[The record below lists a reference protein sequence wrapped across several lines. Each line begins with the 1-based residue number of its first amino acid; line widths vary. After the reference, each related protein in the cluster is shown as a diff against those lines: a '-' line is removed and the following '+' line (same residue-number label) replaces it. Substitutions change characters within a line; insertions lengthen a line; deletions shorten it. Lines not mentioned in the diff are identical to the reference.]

1 VRLLLRPEVHPH
13 AVRNGRLPVAVVG
26 SVAVVV
32 AGSVAQL
39 VNHAF
44 DLGIGALDSAEDGGA
59 FGLVGDLAAVS
70 AATAAWSVVIRV
82 RPVRPTVVVLAPL
95 LTFVT
100 LDKILRLHDDVP
112 HYLFLYVPV
121 LAVVFVCLVDLA
133 RSMPG
138 PAGRLVAAGL
148 LLLVASFGLHV
159 VGERVLLE
167 LGLEHVGWAR
177 QVKAVVKHGCEVQ
190 GWFLVA
196 IGLGSGL
203 LRNRRAPRGRHASNG
218 GVRSPK

>member
-1 VRLLLRPEVHPH
+1 VRLLLRPGVPPH
-13 AVRNGRLPVAVVG
+13 AVRNGSLPVAVAG
-26 SVAVVV
+26 SVGVVV
-32 AGSVAQL
+32 AGSAAQL

-59 FGLVGDLAAVS
+59 FGLVGDLAALS
-70 AATAAWSVVIRV
+70 AATAAWSVLICI
-82 RPVRPTVVVLAPL
+82 RPVRPTAVVLPPL
-95 LTFVT
+95 LTFVA
-100 LDKILRLHDDVP
+100 LDKILRLHDHVP
-112 HYLFLYVPV
+112 HYLFLYVPL
-121 LAVVFVCLVDLA
+121 LAVVFVCLVDLV

-138 PAGRLVAAGL
+138 TPARLVTAGL
-148 LLLVASFGLHV
+148 VLLAASFGLHV
-159 VGERVLLE
+159 LGERVLLE

-203 LRNRRAPRGRHASNG
+203 LRSRRAASSG
-218 GVRSPK
+218 GERSPG